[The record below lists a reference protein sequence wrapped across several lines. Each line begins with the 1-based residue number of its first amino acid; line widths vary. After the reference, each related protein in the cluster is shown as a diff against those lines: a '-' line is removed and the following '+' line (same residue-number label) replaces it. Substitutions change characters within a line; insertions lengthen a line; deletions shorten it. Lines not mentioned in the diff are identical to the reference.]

1 MVRNLSYDLVQTIRD
16 EMIDC
21 QTEHVLELVQK
32 AINQGIDAATIVNQ
46 GLTAGIRVLGTRF
59 EKGEAFLPELAV
71 AAETMKQAL
80 EFLEPHL
87 AKTVDEE
94 ALGTIVIGTVQGD
107 IHDIGKSI
115 VATMLTVAGFT
126 VYDLGIDVTPMNFVA
141 KAKEEK
147 ADIIAMS
154 ALLTTTMARMQETVD
169 LLKKEQ
175 LDQQVK
181 VMVGGAPVSQQ
192 FADSIGADGYG
203 VDFNH
208 AVKIAKR
215 LTGHTD
221 KTT

>member
-1 MVRNLSYDLVQTIRD
+1 MGIQIVDQIRD
-16 EMIDC
+16 EMINC
-21 QTEHVLELVQK
+21 QTDQVLELVPK
-32 AINQGIDAATIVNQ
+32 AIEQGITATTIVNQ
-46 GLTAGIRVLGTRF
+46 GLTAGIRVLGDRF

-87 AKTVDEE
+87 AKSVDEKG
-94 ALGTIVIGTVQGD
+94 LGIIVIGTVQGD

-126 VYDLGIDVTPMNFVA
+126 VYDLGVEVTPAQFIA
-141 KAKEEK
+141 KAKEVN

-154 ALLTTTMARMQETVD
+154 ALLTTTMDRMQETID
-169 LLKKEQ
+169 LLKLEK
-175 LDQQVK
+175 LDQQMK

-192 FADSIGADGYG
+192 FADSIGADAYG
-203 VDFNH
+203 VDFNQ

-221 KTT
+221 G

>member
-1 MVRNLSYDLVQTIRD
+1 MINVSNDLVHTIRD
-16 EMIDC
+16 KLIDC
-21 QTEHVLELVQK
+21 QTEHVFELVQK
-32 AINQGIDAATIVNQ
+32 AINQGIDAATIVND
-46 GLTAGIRVLGTRF
+46 GLTAGIRVLGNRF

-80 EFLEPHL
+80 EILEPHL
-87 AKTVDEE
+87 AKTVDED
-94 ALGTIVIGTVQGD
+94 ALGTVVIGTVQGD

-126 VYDLGIDVTPMNFVA
+126 VHDLGIDVAPMDFVT

-147 ADIIAMS
+147 ANIIAMS
-154 ALLTTTMARMQETVD
+154 ALLTTTMERMQETVD
-169 LLKKEQ
+169 LLKKEH

-203 VDFNH
+203 VDFNQ
-208 AVKIAKR
+208 AIKIAKR
-215 LTGHTD
+215 LTGHSD

>member
-1 MVRNLSYDLVQTIRD
+1 MEKEIVDKIRE
-16 EMIDC
+16 EMINCHTDK
-21 QTEHVLELVQK
+21 VLELVPK
-32 AINQGIDAATIVNQ
+32 AIAQRIPATIIVNQ
-46 GLTAGIRVLGTRF
+46 GLTAGIRVLGDRF

-87 AKTVDEE
+87 AKSVNEE

-126 VYDLGIDVTPMNFVA
+126 VYDLGVEVTPAQFVA
-141 KAKEEK
+141 KAREVN

-154 ALLTTTMARMQETVD
+154 ALLTTTMNRMQETID
-169 LLKKEQ
+169 LLKTEN

-192 FADSIGADGYG
+192 FADNIGADAYG
-203 VDFNH
+203 VDFNQ
-208 AVKIAKR
+208 AVKLAKR
-215 LTGHTD
+215 LTGHAEG
-221 KTT
+221 

>member
-1 MVRNLSYDLVQTIRD
+1 MTSKIVDEIRE
-16 EMIDC
+16 EMINC
-21 QTEHVLELVQK
+21 QTDHVLKLVPI
-32 AINQGIDAATIVNQ
+32 AIDQGIDATTIVNQ
-46 GLTAGIRVLGTRF
+46 GLTAGIRVLGDRF
-59 EKGEAFLPELAV
+59 DKGEAYLPELAV

-80 EFLEPHL
+80 KYLEPHL
-87 AKTVDEE
+87 AKTLDED

-126 VYDLGIDVTPMNFVA
+126 VYDLGVEVTPAQFVS
-141 KAKEEK
+141 KAKEVK

-154 ALLTTTMARMQETVD
+154 ALLTTTMNRMQETVE
-169 LLKKEQ
+169 LLKSEK

-181 VMVGGAPVSQQ
+181 IMVGGAPVSQD

-203 VDFNH
+203 VDFNQ

-215 LTGHTD
+215 LTNTTD
-221 KTT
+221 C

>member
-1 MVRNLSYDLVQTIRD
+1 MGTDIVDQIRVA
-16 EMIDC
+16 MIDC
-21 QTEHVLELVQK
+21 QTDQVLALVPK
-32 AINQGIDAATIVNQ
+32 AIDQGIEASEVVNQ
-46 GLTAGIRVLGTRF
+46 GLTAGIRVLGNRF

-80 EFLEPHL
+80 DFLEPHL
-87 AKTVDEE
+87 AKSVDEE

-126 VYDLGIDVTPMNFVA
+126 VHDLGVEVTPAQFITKA
-141 KAKEEK
+141 KAVN

-154 ALLTTTMARMQETVD
+154 ALLTTTMDRMQETID
-169 LLKKEQ
+169 LLKSEK
-175 LDQQVK
+175 LDTRVK

-192 FADSIGADGYG
+192 FADSIGADAYG
-203 VDFNH
+203 VDFNQ

-215 LTGHTD
+215 LTGHTSD
-221 KTT
+221 